1 MVSNT
6 SSPVAT
12 APVGRD
18 RSPFAFLGTGA
29 VRRAALSGYLG
40 STIEFY
46 DFILYAT
53 ASSVVFGPLF
63 FSGLSPL
70 MQTVASYGTFATGY
84 ISRPIGGII
93 FGHYGDRIGRK
104 RMLLIAMAV
113 MGVASTL
120 VGVVPAVPTLGAVC
134 LIILRLVQGI
144 AIGGEWGGSAL
155 LALEHSGGRKRGLAA
170 SFANAGGPSGAF
182 LGTAALALFAL
193 LPKDEFAAWGWR
205 IPFLFSAVLLA
216 IGLYVRVKVQ
226 ESPMFEK
233 AVELDKKERAKR
245 RVPLFEVLRR
255 PRALIVAAFAGLG
268 SFVIQALFSTLALN
282 YAVQH
287 GVSESA
293 GLWSFAASQAVA
305 AFTIPAWAAL
315 SDRVGRRPVML
326 FGLIAFAVLA
336 FPLWVMFG
344 SGNTVTVLLA
354 FLIALPLL
362 QSATFGPLAA
372 FFSETFSTGSRYTG
386 ASLGYQL
393 ASLLGAGFTPVIAAS
408 LLAAAHGNPN
418 TVTWYLIAM
427 LAVSAITIAFF
438 APESK
443 NLDITEVGVNDD

>member
-1 MVSNT
+1 MVST
-6 SSPVAT
+6 PAVT
-12 APVGRD
+12 APATGRE
-18 RSPFAFLGTGA
+18 RSLFAFLGTGQ

-63 FSGLSPL
+63 FSGLNPL

-84 ISRPIGGII
+84 LSRPIGGIV
-93 FGHYGDRIGRK
+93 FGHFGDRVGRK
-104 RMLLIAMAV
+104 RMLLISMSV

-120 VGVVPAVPTLGAVC
+120 VGLVPSVPTLGAVC
-134 LIILRLVQGI
+134 LILLRLIQGI

-193 LPKDEFAAWGWR
+193 LPHEQFVAWGWR
-205 IPFLFSAVLLA
+205 VPFLLSAVLLI
-216 IGLYVRVKVQ
+216 IGLYVRMTVQ

-233 AVELDKKERAKR
+233 AVELDKSERAKR
-245 RVPLFEVLRR
+245 SIPLLEVLKR
-255 PRALIVAAFAGLG
+255 PRALIVGAFSGMG
-268 SFVIQALFSTLALN
+268 SFVIQGLFSTLALT

-287 GVSESA
+287 GVSQSV
-293 GLWSFAASQAVA
+293 GLWGFAASQAA
-305 AFTIPAWAAL
+305 AAITIPIWASL
-315 SDRVGRRPVML
+315 SDRLGRRPVMI
-326 FGLIAFAVLA
+326 FGLLALAAVA
-336 FPLWVMFG
+336 FPLWSMFG
-344 SGNTVTVLLA
+344 SGSNGQVIAA

-372 FFSETFSTGSRYTG
+372 FVSETFATSSRYTG
-386 ASLGYQL
+386 ASLGYQF

-408 LLAAAHGNPN
+408 LLAAGHGNPAG
-418 TVTWYLIAM
+418 VLWYLIGM
-427 LAVSAITIAFF
+427 CVVSALVLLLF
-438 APESK
+438 ARESK
-443 NLDITEVGVNDD
+443 DLDITD

>member
-6 SSPVAT
+6 SPAVAST
-12 APVGRD
+12 SAPRD
-18 RSPFAFLGTGA
+18 RSLFAFLGTGQ

-63 FSGLSPL
+63 FSGLNPL

-84 ISRPIGGII
+84 LSRPIGGII
-93 FGHYGDRIGRK
+93 FGHFGDRIGRK
-104 RMLLIAMAV
+104 RMLLISMSV

-120 VGVVPAVPTLGAVC
+120 VGLVPAVPTLGAVF
-134 LIILRLVQGI
+134 LILLRLIQGI

-193 LPKDEFAAWGWR
+193 LPHEQFASWGWR
-205 IPFLFSAVLLA
+205 IPFLLSAVLLI
-216 IGLYVRVKVQ
+216 IGLYVRMKVQ

-233 AVELDKKERAKR
+233 AVELDNRQRAEKR
-245 RVPLFEVLRR
+245 TIPLVEVLKR
-255 PRALIVAAFAGLG
+255 PRALIVGAFSGMG

-287 GVSESA
+287 GVSESV
-293 GLWSFAASQAVA
+293 GLWGFAASQAA
-305 AFTIPAWAAL
+305 AAITIPIWAAL
-315 SDRVGRRPVML
+315 SDRIGRRPVMI
-326 FGLIAFAVLA
+326 FGLVALAALA
-336 FPLWVMFG
+336 FPLWSMFG
-344 SGNTVTVLLA
+344 SGSVGQVIAA

-372 FFSETFSTGSRYTG
+372 FVSETFATSSRYTG
-386 ASLGYQL
+386 ASLGYQF

-408 LLAAAHGNPN
+408 LLAANHGNPAG
-418 TVTWYLIAM
+418 VLWYLIAM
-427 LAVSAITIAFF
+427 CVISALVLLIF

-443 NLDITEVGVNDD
+443 NLEIDE

>member
-6 SSPVAT
+6 APSVAPAT
-12 APVGRD
+12 STERD
-18 RSPFAFLGTGA
+18 RSPFAFLGTGP

-53 ASSVVFGPLF
+53 ASSVIFGPLF
-63 FSGLSPL
+63 FSGLPSAL
-70 MQTVASYGTFATGY
+70 QVVASYATFATGY
-84 ISRPIGGII
+84 LSRPIGGII
-93 FGHYGDRIGRK
+93 FGHFGDRVGRK
-104 RMLLIAMAV
+104 RMLLIAMSV
-113 MGVASTL
+113 MGVASAL
-120 VGVVPAVPTLGAVC
+120 VGLVPAIPTLGAVC
-134 LIILRLVQGI
+134 LIILRVIQGI

-155 LALEHSGGRKRGLAA
+155 LALEHAGGRKRGLAA

-193 LPKDEFAAWGWR
+193 LPHDQFISWGWR
-205 IPFLFSAVLLA
+205 IPFLLSALLLI

-233 AVELDKKERAKR
+233 AVELDKEQRAKR
-245 RVPLFEVLRR
+245 SIPLFEVLKR
-255 PRALIVAAFAGLG
+255 PRAVIVAAFAGLAA
-268 SFVIQALFSTLALN
+268 FVIQALFSTLAITS
-282 YAVQH
+282 AVQH
-287 GVSESA
+287 GVSEST
-293 GLWSFAASQAVA
+293 GLWSFAASQAIA

-315 SDRVGRRPVML
+315 SDKIGRRPVML
-326 FGLIAFAVLA
+326 FGLVAFAAAL
-336 FPLWVMFG
+336 FPLWHLVS
-344 SGNTVTVLLA
+344 SGNAWNVVIA

-372 FFSETFSTGSRYTG
+372 FFSETFATSSRYTG

-393 ASLLGAGFTPVIAAS
+393 ASLLGAGFTPLITAS
-408 LLAAAHGNPN
+408 LLAGGHGNP
-418 TVTWYLIAM
+418 ASM
-427 LAVSAITIAFF
+427 LWFSIIMVLVSAATIAFF

-443 NLDITEVGVNDD
+443 NLDISE